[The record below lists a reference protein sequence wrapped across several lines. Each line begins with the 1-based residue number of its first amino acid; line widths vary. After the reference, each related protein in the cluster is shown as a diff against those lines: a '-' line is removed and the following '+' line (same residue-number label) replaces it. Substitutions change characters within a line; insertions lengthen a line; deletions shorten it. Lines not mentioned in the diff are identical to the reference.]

1 MTKKRFI
8 LPALFFTLIFVTCKK
23 NPTPDNDY
31 PFFKCKINGEVYIPN
46 SCANCI
52 TCAILGDTTFLLGG
66 NAGFQAVD
74 IGIIKLD
81 KVPISRTSYILDNN
95 LQQNGTYDISPLVN
109 DIYKTDVTHTGKL
122 TINTLDKTKK
132 IIEGSFYF
140 KAYNA
145 YRNDSV
151 SITDGKFRL
160 NYTTN

>member
-1 MTKKRFI
+1 M
-8 LPALFFTLIFVTCKK
+8 
-23 NPTPDNDY
+23 
-31 PFFKCKINGEVYIPN
+31 
-46 SCANCI
+46 
-52 TCAILGDTTFLLGG
+52 GG

-81 KVPISRTSYILDNN
+81 KVPISKTSYILDNN
-95 LQQNGTYDISPLVN
+95 LQQNATYDISPLVN
-109 DIYKTDVTHTGKL
+109 DIYKTDAIHTGKL
-122 TINTLDKTKK
+122 TINTLDRTKK

>member
-1 MTKKRFI
+1 MKKIFFV
-8 LPALFFTLIFVTCKK
+8 LPPLFLTLIFATCRKS
-23 NPTPDNDY
+23 PTPDNDY
-31 PFFKCKINGEVYIPN
+31 PYFQCKINRQTYIPN
-46 SCANCI
+46 NCANCI

-81 KVPISRTSYILDNN
+81 KVPISKTSYILDNN
-95 LQQNGTYDISPLVN
+95 LQQNATYDISPLVN
-109 DIYKTDVTHTGKL
+109 DIYKTDAIHTGKL
-122 TINTLDKTKK
+122 TINTLDRTKK